1 MGTVQSVDRALD
13 LLNEVGREAGGLV
26 DLAGRVGLATSTA
39 ARLLATLE
47 HRGAVRRGDD
57 GFYEIGA
64 LIQGMTARSE
74 SGQRLETLVHP
85 HLVELSTELGE
96 AVCLAIASG
105 YDTVTVDQV
114 DVPKPIQAENWTGT
128 RVPLHAGGAGLVV
141 MATWADDEIEHY
153 LSGELV
159 ACNGNT
165 VIDPDRLRSRIR
177 QSRMRRVMWT
187 HGEYVEGLS
196 SASAAIA
203 TRAVGQSA
211 RSTPTDP
218 HTAIQR
224 LAKPISLP
232 ACSWSEQ
239 TRSPHA
245 WAVALRR
252 ARRHERA
259 STTGRRPTPA
269 AHRSGRATP
278 AAVAALSSA
287 DRADAGCI

>member
-1 MGTVQSVDRALD
+1 MKAIPVWWEWLASIPVNRYVQLRMGSVQSVDRALD
-13 LLNEVGREAGGLV
+13 LLSEVGREPGGLV

-47 HRGAVRRGDD
+47 HGGAIRRGDD
-57 GFYEIGA
+57 GLYEIGP

-96 AVCLAIASG
+96 AMCLAIASG

-114 DVPKPIQAENWTGT
+114 DAPKPIQAENWTGT

-141 MATWADDEIEHY
+141 MATWADEEIENY

-159 ACNGNT
+159 ACNDNT
-165 VIDPDRLRSRIR
+165 VVDPDRLRSRIR

-203 TRAVGQSA
+203 DASGRAVGALYTYGPTYRYPAPGEADLVASVLLERADEISA
-211 RSTPTDP
+211 R
-218 HTAIQR
+218 
-224 LAKPISLP
+224 LG
-232 ACSWSEQ
+232 
-239 TRSPHA
+239 
-245 WAVALRR
+245 
-252 ARRHERA
+252 
-259 STTGRRPTPA
+259 GRPA
-269 AHRSGRATP
+269 AIEAS
-278 AAVAALSSA
+278 
-287 DRADAGCI
+287 